1 MDNLVKIMD
10 GRPLEKLI
18 EVVSNAIGT
27 LYEPRQIVRKAK
39 AEAKAESIIAIEQAK
54 TQAIIDGDLEKVQY
68 LERINNR
75 IVNKEVKRQNN
86 IEEVV
91 STAGKILESEEKV
104 SEEPLNSDWTT
115 RFFNIVQDV
124 SDNEMQLLW
133 GQILAGEIKQPKS
146 YSLRTLEL
154 LRNMTKDDAELF
166 QKVAQLTL
174 VCGDAFLYTPNNDLR
189 KFGIDYMDIAKLI
202 EIGLLRPGDFVQRHL
217 FPQKL
222 TDTKTAFIYGDVV
235 VIVNIKANSKEISFP
250 IRSFTTSGQELCQLI
265 DISPNMDYIKE
276 FADAIKNMNVK
287 VTYSHIVSIDKDGVI
302 HYKTPEIEIK

>member
-1 MDNLVKIMD
+1 MDNLVKVMD
-10 GRPLEKLI
+10 GKPLEKLI

-146 YSLRTLEL
+146 YSLRTLVL

-217 FPQKL
+217 FSQKL

-235 VIVNIKANSKEISFP
+235 VIVNIKANSKKISFP

-276 FADAIKNMNVK
+276 FADAIK
-287 VTYSHIVSIDKDGVI
+287 I
-302 HYKTPEIEIK
+302 

>member
-1 MDNLVKIMD
+1 MDNLVKVMD
-10 GRPLEKLI
+10 GKPLEKLI
-18 EVVSNAIGT
+18 EVVSNAIGM

-115 RFFNIVQDV
+115 RFFDIVQDV

-133 GQILAGEIKQPKS
+133 GQILAGEIKQPKT

-154 LRNMTKDDAELF
+154 LRNMTREDAELF
-166 QKVAQLTL
+166 QKVAQFAL
-174 VCGDAFLYTPNNDLR
+174 VSGDAFLYTPSNDLR
-189 KFGIDYMDIAKLI
+189 KYGINYVDIAKLI
-202 EIGLLRPGDFVQRHL
+202 EIGLLRPGDFVKRHL
-217 FPQKL
+217 YSQDT
-222 TDTKTAFIYGDVV
+222 TDTKTAFIYGDIV
-235 VIVNIKANSKEISFP
+235 VIVNIKAKSGEVSFP

-276 FADAIKNMNVK
+276 FANAIKNKNVK
-287 VTYSHIVSIDKDGVI
+287 VTYSNIVSIDEDGMI
-302 HYKTPEIEIK
+302 HYKTPETEI

>member
-1 MDNLVKIMD
+1 MKVMD
-10 GRPLEKLI
+10 GKPLEKLI

-146 YSLRTLEL
+146 YSLRTLVL

-217 FPQKL
+217 FSQKL

-235 VIVNIKANSKEISFP
+235 VIVNIKANSKKISFP

-276 FADAIKNMNVK
+276 FADAIK
-287 VTYSHIVSIDKDGVI
+287 I
-302 HYKTPEIEIK
+302 